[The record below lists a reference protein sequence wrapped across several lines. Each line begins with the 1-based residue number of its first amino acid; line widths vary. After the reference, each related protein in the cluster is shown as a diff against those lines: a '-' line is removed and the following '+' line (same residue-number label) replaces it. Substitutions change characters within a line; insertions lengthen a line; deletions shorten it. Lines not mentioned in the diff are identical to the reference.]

1 LQLYGQAGK
10 RAVHV
15 VAAVA
20 LACLSL
26 LCEGGIY
33 LLPVL
38 ACFHFFHNRHG
49 IACLGVTIWCAILFA
64 NAYLGWSYGA
74 TGISLF
80 NTLCFDSEWM
90 MVAVVPL
97 ALLYN
102 GARGLNTTAAK
113 NLFYWFYP
121 IHLWILMAVARMM

>member
-1 LQLYGQAGK
+1 
-10 RAVHV
+10 
-15 VAAVA
+15 
-20 LACLSL
+20 
-26 LCEGGIY
+26 
-33 LLPVL
+33 
-38 ACFHFFHNRHG
+38 
-49 IACLGVTIWCAILFA
+49 LGVTIWCAILFA

-97 ALLYN
+97 ALPYN

>member
-1 LQLYGQAGK
+1 M
-10 RAVHV
+10 
-15 VAAVA
+15 
-20 LACLSL
+20 
-26 LCEGGIY
+26 
-33 LLPVL
+33 
-38 ACFHFFHNRHG
+38 
-49 IACLGVTIWCAILFA
+49 GVTIWCAILFA

-80 NTLCFDSEWM
+80 NALCFDSEWM

-97 ALLYN
+97 VLLCN
-102 GARGLNTTAAK
+102 DARSLNTTAAK